1 MNKKQLK
8 VKMIGIT
15 LFSAIFLGGS
25 IYGLTQMNSDQGRN
39 QSTAEESTNGF
50 KPMERSQDS
59 QSAIDSVKK
68 AQSNTEQNKNNPID
82 QMKENDKSLAVQDFS
97 LFKSNSDP
105 VENTVQEDLLIFD
118 TLATKAD
125 KENIVTVSNKPKE
138 ENTVSD
144 QSDSNEL
151 PDDSN
156 VLPDLKP
163 IDPIIPEEPVIPEVP
178 VDPEIP
184 EIPIIPIVVDYSEL
198 ASVVEN
204 SANIDKSLF
213 VSSSVYA
220 FTREYSI
227 GEQMIQE
234 RTASQ
239 IQVNQQVQALKT
251 AIENLVKKGNTSSL
265 SELTSRLSD
274 IDREI
279 YTVDSLN
286 VFDQAFNE
294 AKKIIS
300 ENDSSQSLIDA
311 SYTKLESAYD
321 QLRKVEQPNLSL
333 IYLARLVKECE
344 ALSADDYTQNSYTI
358 LSEKLS
364 VARGLLQQE
373 SVQENDVNSA
383 YQELVEAK
391 NSLVNKADKS
401 QLISIISYAE
411 QLIEEN
417 YTTESWEVF
426 ISSLTQA
433 QAISSDENATQNAVD
448 SAVSALEGAMNDL
461 VNNQVEIPE
470 KESEES
476 DQAATD
482 ESDTEVEVLPEVT
495 TPEEPESDSQGN
507 INNSEEL
514 SSQDLVPAPE
524 ENINVNE
531 STVSDNDFKEPLA
544 DMTEDSVSDDPDA
557 SNT

>member
-25 IYGLTQMNSDQGRN
+25 IYGLTQMNSDQARN
-39 QSTAEESTNGF
+39 QSTAESSNGF

-68 AQSNTEQNKNNPID
+68 AQSNTEQNNKNPID
-82 QMKENDKSLAVQDFS
+82 QTKENNKSLAVQDFS
-97 LFKSNSDP
+97 LFQSSSNP
-105 VENTVQEDLLIFD
+105 VENTVQKDLLIFD

-294 AKKIIS
+294 AKQIIS

-344 ALSADDYTQNSYTI
+344 ALSADDYTPNSYTI

-364 VARGLLQQE
+364 VARELLQQE

-391 NSLVNKADKS
+391 NSLVNKADKF

>member
-25 IYGLTQMNSDQGRN
+25 IYGLTQMNSDQARN
-39 QSTAEESTNGF
+39 QSTAESSNGF

-68 AQSNTEQNKNNPID
+68 AQSKTEQNKNNPID
-82 QMKENDKSLAVQDFS
+82 QTKENDKSLAVQDFS

-105 VENTVQEDLLIFD
+105 VENTVQKDLLIFD

-138 ENTVSD
+138 ENTAID
-144 QSDSNEL
+144 QPDSNEL

-156 VLPDLKP
+156 VLPDPKP
-163 IDPIIPEEPVIPEVP
+163 IDPIIPEQPVIPEVP

-184 EIPIIPIVVDYSEL
+184 VIPIIPIVVDYSEL
-198 ASVVEN
+198 ESVVEN

-227 GEQMIQE
+227 AEQMIQE

-239 IQVNQQVQALKT
+239 IQVNQQVQALKI

-265 SELTSRLSD
+265 SELISRLSD

-279 YTVDSLN
+279 YTVESLN

-294 AKKIIS
+294 AKKVIS
-300 ENDSSQSLIDA
+300 ENDSSQSSIDV
-311 SYTKLESAYD
+311 SYSKLESAYD
-321 QLRKVEQPNLSL
+321 QLRKVDQPDLSL

-344 ALSADDYTQNSYTI
+344 ALSAEDYTPTSYAV
-358 LSEKLS
+358 LSDKLT
-364 VARGLLQQE
+364 VAKSLLQQE

-401 QLISIISYAE
+401 QLISIISSAE
-411 QLIEEN
+411 QLIEDN
-417 YTTESWEVF
+417 YTADSWVVF
-426 ISSLTQA
+426 ISSLAQA
-433 QAISSDENATQNAVD
+433 QAISSDENATQSAVD
-448 SAVSALEGAMNDL
+448 SAVSALEGAINEL
-461 VNNQVEIPE
+461 VNSQVETPE
-470 KESEES
+470 EENEES

-482 ESDTEVEVLPEVT
+482 ESDTEEEVLPEVT
-495 TPEEPESDSQGN
+495 TPEEPESDSPN
-507 INNSEEL
+507 NAANSEEL
-514 SSQDLVPAPE
+514 SSQEVESAPGE
-524 ENINVNE
+524 DTSVNE
-531 STVSDNDFKEPLA
+531 SIVQDSNFKEPIA
-544 DMTEDSVSDDPDA
+544 DMSEDSISDNSVE
-557 SNT
+557 SNA

>member
-25 IYGLTQMNSDQGRN
+25 IYGFTQMNSDQGRN

-163 IDPIIPEEPVIPEVP
+163 IDPIIPEEPVIQEVP

-448 SAVSALEGAMNDL
+448 SAVSALEGVMNDL

-470 KESEES
+470 EESEES

-482 ESDTEVEVLPEVT
+482 ESDTEVT

-514 SSQDLVPAPE
+514 SSQELVPAPE

>member
-25 IYGLTQMNSDQGRN
+25 IYGLTQMNSDQARN
-39 QSTAEESTNGF
+39 QSTAESSNGF

-68 AQSNTEQNKNNPID
+68 AQSNTEQNNKNPID
-82 QMKENDKSLAVQDFS
+82 QTKENNKSLAVQDFS
-97 LFKSNSDP
+97 LFKSSSNP
-105 VENTVQEDLLIFD
+105 VENTVQKDLLIFD

-138 ENTVSD
+138 ENTAID
-144 QSDSNEL
+144 QPDSNEL

-156 VLPDLKP
+156 VLPDPKP
-163 IDPIIPEEPVIPEVP
+163 IDPIIPEQPVIPEVP

-184 EIPIIPIVVDYSEL
+184 VIPIIPIVVDYSEL
-198 ASVVEN
+198 ESVVEN

-227 GEQMIQE
+227 AEQMIQE

-239 IQVNQQVQALKT
+239 TQVNQQVQALKT

-265 SELTSRLSD
+265 SELISRLSD

-294 AKKIIS
+294 AKQIIS
-300 ENDSSQSLIDA
+300 ENDSSQSSIDA

-321 QLRKVEQPNLSL
+321 QLRKVEQPDLSL

-344 ALSADDYTQNSYTI
+344 ALSADDYTPDSYDV

-364 VARGLLQQE
+364 VAKGLLQQE

-401 QLISIISYAE
+401 QLISIIYSAE

-417 YTTESWEVF
+417 YTAESWEVF

-470 KESEES
+470 EESEEF

-507 INNSEEL
+507 INNSEDL
-514 SSQDLVPAPE
+514 SSQELVPAPE
-524 ENINVNE
+524 EIINVNE

-557 SNT
+557 SNA

>member
-25 IYGLTQMNSDQGRN
+25 IYGLTQMNSDQARN
-39 QSTAEESTNGF
+39 QSTAESSSGF

-68 AQSNTEQNKNNPID
+68 AQSNTEQNNKNPID
-82 QMKENDKSLAVQDFS
+82 QTKENNKSLAVQDFS
-97 LFKSNSDP
+97 LFKSSSNP
-105 VENTVQEDLLIFD
+105 VENTVQKDLLIFD

-138 ENTVSD
+138 ENTAID
-144 QSDSNEL
+144 QPDSNEL

-156 VLPDLKP
+156 VLPDPKP
-163 IDPIIPEEPVIPEVP
+163 IDPIIPEQPVIPEVP

-184 EIPIIPIVVDYSEL
+184 VIPIIPIVVDYSEL
-198 ASVVEN
+198 ENVVEN

-227 GEQMIQE
+227 AEQMIQE

-239 IQVNQQVQALKT
+239 TQVNQQVQALKT

-294 AKKIIS
+294 AKQIIA
-300 ENDSSQSLIDA
+300 ENDSSQSSIDA

-321 QLRKVEQPNLSL
+321 QLRKVEQPDLSL

-344 ALSADDYTQNSYTI
+344 ALSADGYTPDSYAI
-358 LSEKLS
+358 LLEKLS

-383 YQELVEAK
+383 YQELVKAK

-401 QLISIISYAE
+401 QLISIISSAE

-417 YTTESWEVF
+417 YTAESWEVF
-426 ISSLTQA
+426 IRSLTQA
-433 QAISSDENATQNAVD
+433 QEISSDENATQNAVD

-470 KESEES
+470 EESEES
-476 DQAATD
+476 DQVATD

-514 SSQDLVPAPE
+514 SSQELVPAPE
-524 ENINVNE
+524 EIINVNE

-557 SNT
+557 SNA

>member
-25 IYGLTQMNSDQGRN
+25 IYGFTQMNSDQGRN

-448 SAVSALEGAMNDL
+448 SAVSALEGVMNDL

-470 KESEES
+470 EESEES

-482 ESDTEVEVLPEVT
+482 ESDTEVT

-514 SSQDLVPAPE
+514 SSQELVPAPE

>member
-25 IYGLTQMNSDQGRN
+25 IYGLTQMNSDQARN
-39 QSTAEESTNGF
+39 QSTAESISGF

-68 AQSNTEQNKNNPID
+68 AQSNTEQNNKNPID
-82 QMKENDKSLAVQDFS
+82 QTKENNKSLAVQDFS
-97 LFKSNSDP
+97 LFKSSSNP
-105 VENTVQEDLLIFD
+105 VENTVQKDLLIFD

-138 ENTVSD
+138 ENTAID
-144 QSDSNEL
+144 QPDSNEL

-156 VLPDLKP
+156 VLPDPKP
-163 IDPIIPEEPVIPEVP
+163 IDPIIPEQPIIPEVP

-184 EIPIIPIVVDYSEL
+184 VIPIIPIVVDYSEL
-198 ASVVEN
+198 ESVVEN

-220 FTREYSI
+220 FTCEYSI
-227 GEQMIQE
+227 AEQMIQE

-239 IQVNQQVQALKT
+239 TQVNQQVQALKT

-265 SELTSRLSD
+265 SELISRLSD

-279 YTVDSLN
+279 YTVESLN

-294 AKKIIS
+294 AKKVVS
-300 ENDSSQSLIDA
+300 ENDSSQSSIDA
-311 SYTKLESAYD
+311 SYAKLESAHD
-321 QLRKVEQPNLSL
+321 QLRKVDQPDLSL

-344 ALSADDYTQNSYTI
+344 ALSAEDYTPISYAV
-358 LSEKLS
+358 LSDKLT
-364 VARGLLQQE
+364 VAKWLLQQE

-401 QLISIISYAE
+401 RLISIITSAE

-417 YTTESWEVF
+417 YTTESWEIF
-426 ISSLTQA
+426 IGSLTYA

-448 SAVSALEGAMNDL
+448 SAISVLEGAINEL
-461 VNNQVEIPE
+461 VSSQVEASE
-470 KESEES
+470 EESEES
-476 DQAATD
+476 DQSAAD
-482 ESDTEVEVLPEVT
+482 ESDTGEEVLLEVT
-495 TPEEPESDSQGN
+495 TLEEPENDNQSN
-507 INNSEEL
+507 VTNSEEL
-514 SSQDLVPAPE
+514 SGQEVESAPGEVTSVNKSIEQD
-524 ENINVNE
+524 
-531 STVSDNDFKEPLA
+531 SYFKEPLA
-544 DMTEDSVSDDPDA
+544 DMTEDPISDNSVE
-557 SNT
+557 SNV